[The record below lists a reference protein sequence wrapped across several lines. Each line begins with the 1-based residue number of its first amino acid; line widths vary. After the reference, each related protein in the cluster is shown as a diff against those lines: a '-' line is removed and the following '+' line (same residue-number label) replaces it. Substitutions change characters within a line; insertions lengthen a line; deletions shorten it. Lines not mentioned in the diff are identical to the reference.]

1 MHNRNNKLF
10 LLKFLEENKINFQ
23 TNVELKKKSWL
34 KAGGT
39 FETYIQ
45 PNTYS
50 QVLSILNY
58 LKKISLNFYVVGNL
72 SNVIFRDGI
81 IRTPIINIKN
91 IHYIETQE
99 EKNSVLIKTGCGVS
113 IFKFVNYICNKL
125 NITGLEGLIGIP
137 GSIGGAIVMN
147 ASSYNSYISEYLM
160 EIKIINE
167 KNEKEIIKKKDL
179 ELDWRSSIFLK
190 RKKIVIIEA
199 VFELPKKN
207 LITQSL
213 MVHNIN
219 KIKHHRKTFQ
229 EKYLPNL
236 GSLFATKNLYKD
248 ISKSSLIFKTMYI
261 INRIVTKL
269 ILKFFH
275 EYHLVK
281 YRKISVK
288 IYSYFLGIESN
299 SPFKLSDR
307 TINCL
312 TNNGSS
318 QANKAIDIIR
328 KIQKNINYA
337 QKLENIII
345 DKIN

>member
-50 QVLSILNY
+50 QVLSILHY

-199 VFELPKKN
+199 VFEFPKKN

-213 MVHNIN
+213 MEHNIN

-261 INRIVTKL
+261 VNRIVTKL